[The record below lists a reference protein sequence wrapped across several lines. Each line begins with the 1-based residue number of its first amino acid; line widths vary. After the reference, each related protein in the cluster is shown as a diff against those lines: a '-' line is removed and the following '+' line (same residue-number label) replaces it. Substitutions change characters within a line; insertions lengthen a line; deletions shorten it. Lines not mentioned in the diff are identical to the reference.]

1 MSWPSLAGIPLLLL
15 GNKNDLE
22 GSLTEEELISQLNLQ
37 LIQGRPIA
45 CYSVSAK
52 NQTNIDTVVKYL
64 TNVKNVSN

>member
-1 MSWPSLAGIPLLLL
+1 MNWPSLAGIPLLLL

-37 LIQGRPIA
+37 MIGERPVA

-52 NQTNIDTVVKYL
+52 NSTNIENVLKYL
-64 TNVKNVSN
+64 TSVSKFKK